1 MLRFLLPNREAAIL
15 RSIDGQL
22 PRPDAL
28 KISIARSQDDF
39 IGAAKLVYESY
50 QRRGIPFTHKSE
62 LRILPQIMAG
72 NSVVVIARSGES
84 VIGTLT
90 LLTRNPFGFFMSEI
104 LSEEEKNSHFAV
116 GHSAF
121 SEIASLAIN
130 PKYLAPASSL
140 FYELMSFAY
149 QFSKNFMDVQNIVT
163 MAQPGVVQYYN
174 SLFGFKPIGGDKPRP
189 VASLGGDL
197 NVPLTVSIEDF
208 EKTLESNA
216 KKFIAIRPLTKL
228 ILSDALT
235 DKTFEYPTEKL
246 TNGMYSI
253 KSVSVLEELFMKKTE
268 IMIEAPADIRARVA
282 AQYPTTDDYLWVFQ
296 TDPRIKKR
304 RSRRFSVDL
313 PTSIAVRSDGNGM
326 SIRNGR
332 ILDISENG
340 IRLELLP
347 SQAPLPTAGE
357 ITVTIP
363 VSDTT
368 ETSVHGEIVRSDVD
382 QRSYGIQI
390 TDCSRSFLDYIRHLA
405 TVDNANVA

>member
-1 MLRFLLPNREAAIL
+1 MADHRQVAIL

-22 PRPDAL
+22 PRPEGL
-28 KISIARSQDDF
+28 KLSIARTQDEF
-39 IGAAKLVYESY
+39 VAAAKLVYESY
-50 QRRGIPFTHKSE
+50 QRRSIPFTHSSQ
-62 LRILPQIMAG
+62 LRVLPQIMAA
-72 NSVVVIARSGES
+72 NTVVVVARAGDTI
-84 VIGTLT
+84 IGTLT
-90 LLTRNPFGFFMSEI
+90 LLTRNPFGFFISEI
-104 LSEEEKNSHFAV
+104 LTEEEKNAHFAV

-121 SEIASLAIN
+121 VEIASLAID

-140 FYELMSFAY
+140 FYELVSYAY
-149 QFSKNFMDVQNIVT
+149 QFSKNYLDVQNIVT
-163 MAQPGVVQYYN
+163 MAQPGVFHYYHG
-174 SLFGFKPIGGDKPRP
+174 LFGFQGITNSKPRP
-189 VASLGGDL
+189 SKTLGGDM
-197 NVPLTVSIEDF
+197 NVPLSVSLEDF
-208 EKTLESNA
+208 EKTLEKNA
-216 KKFIAIRPLTKL
+216 KRFSSIRPLAKM
-228 ILSDALT
+228 ILSDAKT
-235 DKTFEYPTEKL
+235 DPTFEYPTEKL
-246 TNGMYSI
+246 TTGMYSV
-253 KSVSVLEELFMKKTE
+253 KSVGVLEELFMKRTE
-268 IMIEAPADIRARVA
+268 IMMEVATDIRTRIA

-363 VSDTT
+363 VSETT

-405 TVDNANVA
+405 TTDNANVA